1 MFTYDAFLLAI
12 AWIAY
17 FIIHSVLASLTVKHW
32 VSQHLPSFMP
42 SYRIS
47 FNFIAIVLLSLPFYI
62 SATGQSM
69 PLWKF
74 TGVSE
79 VIAHGIS
86 LLAIVGFVWSLKFY
100 DMREFSG
107 IRQLVE
113 QEKHVEDQ
121 EHLQISP
128 MHRFVRHPWYTF
140 ALMIIWS
147 RPMNS
152 LVLASSI
159 LLSAYFI
166 FGSRLEEKKL
176 VQYYGEVYKQYQ
188 RKVPRL
194 LPLPWRYLSAK
205 DANILLEL
213 NK

>member
-1 MFTYDAFLLAI
+1 
-12 AWIAY
+12 
-17 FIIHSVLASLTVKHW
+17 
-32 VSQHLPSFMP
+32 MP
-42 SYRIS
+42 CYRIS
-47 FNFIAIVLLSLPFYI
+47 FNLIAVLLLSLPFYV
-62 SATGQSM
+62 SATGQSI
-69 PLWKF
+69 PLWQF
-74 TGVSE
+74 TGVSKF
-79 VIAHGIS
+79 IAHGVS
-86 LLAIVGFVWSLKFY
+86 LLAIIGFIWSLKFY

-113 QEKHVEDQ
+113 QEKSVEDQ

-140 ALMIIWS
+140 ALMLIWS

-152 LVLASSI
+152 LVFASST

-194 LPLPWRYLSAK
+194 VPLPWRYLSAK
-205 DANILLEL
+205 EANDLLAS
-213 NK
+213 NNQAD